1 MVVEQAKACPTCRK
15 TSECNPARSYVT
27 EGVIKKH
34 LAAVYTAL
42 EQEGKHDEAATA
54 KAARAQLEADAEKGR
69 IAVAAA
75 ENRRRAEA
83 EALQRRMGQ
92 RQQPIANY
100 MGPGRGPAGGQRGG
114 GPAAGQYAAMTQQG
128 GAAHMQAAFA
138 QIQRALGGRGDLQ
151 QMAAEAGMTQQ
162 QLMQLMAQ

>member
-1 MVVEQAKACPTCRK
+1 M
-15 TSECNPARSYVT
+15 T

-69 IAVAAA
+69 IAAAAA

-114 GPAAGQYAAMTQQG
+114 GPAAGQYAAIG